1 MKMEDA
7 QARRKQKRAEASG
20 SDVESVMSGTDV
32 DLANQDYEKM
42 LVKYEASVRNH
53 IKIEQQLKLHI
64 ECVQDKLDENEKNMG
79 KHNAERENEK
89 TEQLQLLARQ
99 KEANTTRDNKIKQL
113 QNALDAKIQ
122 EDATQ
127 AKKIY

>member
-1 MKMEDA
+1 MNMKMEDA
-7 QARRKQKRAEASG
+7 QARRKQKRADASG

-64 ECVQDKLDENEKNMG
+64 ECVQDKLDENEK
-79 KHNAERENEK
+79 
-89 TEQLQLLARQ
+89 
-99 KEANTTRDNKIKQL
+99 
-113 QNALDAKIQ
+113 
-122 EDATQ
+122 
-127 AKKIY
+127 

>member
-1 MKMEDA
+1 MNMKMEDA

-53 IKIEQQLKLHI
+53 IKIE
-64 ECVQDKLDENEKNMG
+64 
-79 KHNAERENEK
+79 
-89 TEQLQLLARQ
+89 
-99 KEANTTRDNKIKQL
+99 
-113 QNALDAKIQ
+113 
-122 EDATQ
+122 
-127 AKKIY
+127 